1 MLKNNSLFYLVMA
14 ILLFMVIPARSAIY
28 INVGE
33 TYTCDLGYV
42 SHFKECVWTTTDY
55 SAIDFVGT
63 PSRYDTSV
71 TVQCLSKPTY
81 ATPVTIHCQYYYYDL
96 DPVSGR
102 YIYLRSDY
110 KDFQFFVRDNGPT
123 GISLYPTSLTLD
135 IGDAYT
141 LNAAVT
147 PSSADQSVTWET
159 SNFSVAS
166 VNSYGRVEARGGGEA
181 VITATTVN
189 GKTAECYV
197 YVNSAQPTDISVSP
211 TSLSLEIGDTRQLS
225 YSLVPS
231 NAKTTVTWSST
242 DASVASVSSSGLVSA
257 KSEGSA
263 NIRVFTSNGL
273 SATCRVQVSKPVPTR
288 ITLSK
293 NSLSLPVGSSQKFS
307 YSVSAS
313 NAIYSVSWSSDNTNV
328 ATVSS
333 NGTVTAVNSGTARVT
348 VRTDNGC
355 TDFCVVNVPPL
366 PQSISLP
373 AEITLN
379 LRKQYQLSCDFYPS
393 NAVASVSWQS
403 SDASVA
409 AVTQAGLVTA
419 RGVGQARIEA
429 MTSNGLSASCSVIV
443 PMPDYQLVVWTRDG
457 SRAEF
462 AFADKPQVTIEG
474 DKFVVATQS
483 TNMEFLA
490 VDILRFTLEDAAE
503 VPENPSQVDLQRIS
517 QVDWKLSDGQLRLSG
532 CRPGSIV
539 SLFSASGQMLYQWRT
554 DDEGS
559 LVVDFSGHVQGIYIV
574 KTETISFK
582 IIKK

>member
-63 PSRYDTSV
+63 PSQYDTSV

-197 YVNSAQPTDISVSP
+197 YVNSAQPTDISVS
-211 TSLSLEIGDTRQLS
+211 
-225 YSLVPS
+225 
-231 NAKTTVTWSST
+231 
-242 DASVASVSSSGLVSA
+242 
-257 KSEGSA
+257 
-263 NIRVFTSNGL
+263 
-273 SATCRVQVSKPVPTR
+273 
-288 ITLSK
+288 
-293 NSLSLPVGSSQKFS
+293 
-307 YSVSAS
+307 
-313 NAIYSVSWSSDNTNV
+313 
-328 ATVSS
+328 
-333 NGTVTAVNSGTARVT
+333 
-348 VRTDNGC
+348 
-355 TDFCVVNVPPL
+355 CVVNVPPL

>member
-1 MLKNNSLFYLVMA
+1 MLKNNSLFYLVMD

-225 YSLVPS
+225 YSIVPS

-273 SATCRVQVSKPVPTR
+273 SVTCRVQVSKPVPTR

-293 NSLSLPVGSSQKFS
+293 NSLSLPVGSSQKLS
-307 YSVSAS
+307 YSVSPS

-503 VPENPSQVDLQRIS
+503 VPETPSQVDLQRIS

>member
-102 YIYLRSDY
+102 Y
-110 KDFQFFVRDNGPT
+110 
-123 GISLYPTSLTLD
+123 
-135 IGDAYT
+135 
-141 LNAAVT
+141 
-147 PSSADQSVTWET
+147 
-159 SNFSVAS
+159 
-166 VNSYGRVEARGGGEA
+166 
-181 VITATTVN
+181 
-189 GKTAECYV
+189 
-197 YVNSAQPTDISVSP
+197 
-211 TSLSLEIGDTRQLS
+211 
-225 YSLVPS
+225 
-231 NAKTTVTWSST
+231 
-242 DASVASVSSSGLVSA
+242 
-257 KSEGSA
+257 
-263 NIRVFTSNGL
+263 
-273 SATCRVQVSKPVPTR
+273 
-288 ITLSK
+288 
-293 NSLSLPVGSSQKFS
+293 
-307 YSVSAS
+307 
-313 NAIYSVSWSSDNTNV
+313 WSSDNTNV

-429 MTSNGLSASCSVIV
+429 VTSNGLSASCSVIV